1 MADDAAVAGGSD
13 NVAPDW
19 ETPLLAKAV
28 MHNEINK
35 MSLRLWVN
43 TWNELLTCRQT
54 RHWFPKGPRKKFS
67 DGLMKLTKPMLGQLI
82 QILTGHTYL
91 NRHQAIIDESER
103 QRIIAANNYDNADN
117 DGNAIIDA
125 PDPRCS
131 RCGEGDETPLH
142 ILTECGPLATL
153 RKDIFGREDLV
164 GPQEVPDFSDLP
176 LYKVISFFKDANFK
190 TLPMRPF
197 FDEYLPT
204 TLSKTNDNEELL
216 AAKEAGTKEGNAYLS
231 KYLYRIP

>member
-1 MADDAAVAGGSD
+1 
-13 NVAPDW
+13 
-19 ETPLLAKAV
+19 
-28 MHNEINK
+28 
-35 MSLRLWVN
+35 
-43 TWNELLTCRQT
+43 
-54 RHWFPKGPRKKFS
+54 
-67 DGLMKLTKPMLGQLI
+67 MKLTKPMLGQMI

-91 NRHQAIIDESER
+91 NRHHAVIDESER
-103 QRIIAANNYDNADN
+103 QRIIAANNFDNADD

-142 ILTECGPLATL
+142 ILTECGSLATL
-153 RKDIFGREDLV
+153 RKDIFGRDDLV

-190 TLPMRPF
+190 TLTMRPF

-204 TLSKTNDNEELL
+204 DLSNQADNEELQT
-216 AAKEAGTKEGNAYLS
+216 AKEVGTKDGNEYLS